1 MNRWVHTIMNFGCI
15 YFCGI
20 IPTENCKTKIWWVSP
35 QVHAGK
41 ARELLTPDFDACWG
55 GVLQRRKGSVWYDR
69 WTWRGDRASP
79 LKILLTE
86 EGEIDQIFWLWF
98 GKSYLVLELVLFYRI
113 DLWFAVIGWDCVSV
127 GYKYEPPGYCKDW
140 YTSNKYKF
148 TLLALYFL
156 VGDFAIFFFF
166 SWVLSSWS
174 RTPHIR
180 AIWFAGKSSFT
191 E

>member
-86 EGEIDQIFWLWF
+86 EGEIDQIFWLRF
-98 GKSYLVLELVLFYRI
+98 GKSYLVLEFVLFYRI
-113 DLWFAVIGWDCVSV
+113 DLWFTVIGWDCVSV
-127 GYKYEPPGYCKDW
+127 GYKYDPLGYCKRLIHIQQTQL
-140 YTSNKYKF
+140 YYFN
-148 TLLALYFL
+148 LLSRRRLRHP
-156 VGDFAIFFFF
+156 FFFF
-166 SWVLSSWS
+166 LRVLSSWS

-180 AIWFAGKSSFT
+180 ATWFTGKS
-191 E
+191 